1 MQRLSKL
8 SGLQRKEIDIKSTTQ
23 CMRFQPNGIWGGNDG
38 NRVLEAVK
46 TVIVKMNFNDEDKNC
61 RVGSCG

>member
-1 MQRLSKL
+1 MTASNKTSHTLRT
-8 SGLQRKEIDIKSTTQ
+8 GLIFSA
-23 CMRFQPNGIWGGNDG
+23 GGNDG